1 MAEKDERKYTLIG
14 DIVLSRKAS
23 DRADLQRSLAESLRT
38 VNDELKPSEELMA
51 TVGDEVQG
59 SFASLAGA
67 VRAGLQ
73 LRLELLARAG
83 GDSRYGIGYGAVTVF
98 DRASSLT
105 HDGPG
110 WWSAREAIEGVEV
123 DSRQPRWTFMRTRF
137 ASDAM
142 TGEGTFDPVAWVN
155 AFLIMRDRTVD
166 RMNPRARRLL
176 LGVLKG
182 RRQAE
187 LAEEEG
193 VSQSAVS
200 QSLAAAGAYAIVEAE
215 RLVAGAR

>member
-1 MAEKDERKYTLIG
+1 
-14 DIVLSRKAS
+14 
-23 DRADLQRSLAESLRT
+23 
-38 VNDELKPSEELMA
+38 
-51 TVGDEVQG
+51 
-59 SFASLAGA
+59 
-67 VRAGLQ
+67 
-73 LRLELLARAG
+73 
-83 GDSRYGIGYGAVTVF
+83 
-98 DRASSLT
+98 
-105 HDGPG
+105 
-110 WWSAREAIEGVEV
+110 
-123 DSRQPRWTFMRTRF
+123 MRTRF